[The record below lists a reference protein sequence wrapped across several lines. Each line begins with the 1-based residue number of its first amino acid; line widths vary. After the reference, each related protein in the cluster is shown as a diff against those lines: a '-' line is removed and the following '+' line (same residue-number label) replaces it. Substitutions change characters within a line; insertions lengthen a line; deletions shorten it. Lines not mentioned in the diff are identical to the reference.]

1 MDLVGYRQD
10 VFEKIRGEYGAFMAE
25 VGLQPKDYIP
35 VSGQEGDN
43 ITYPSMHMPWYAGKT
58 VLKSLDEFEKL
69 SQMFKVLADPSRLRI
84 LFALERLEMCV
95 CDLAALLEITESAV
109 SHQLRFLR
117 NVNLVKNRREGTVLY
132 YRLVDDHVK
141 ILTDVGLSHIRE
153 RKNV

>member
-1 MDLVGYRQD
+1 MNEDKCGCR
-10 VFEKIRGEYGAFMAE
+10 IIH
-25 VGLQPKDYIP
+25 LQA
-35 VSGQEGDN
+35 VEEARATS
-43 ITYPSMHMPWYAGKT
+43 
-58 VLKSLDEFEKL
+58 LSLDEFEKL

-141 ILTDVGLSHIRE
+141 ILTDIALTHIRE
-153 RKNV
+153 KKND